1 LLQDSVTSA
10 DALRAAEAALV
21 ARAEARQRQYGVGWE
36 AVARLLVAI
45 RDGVDP
51 DTVTARVVWS
61 PADTR
66 SQAQESDA
74 ATKLYQAGILSRRGV
89 LKRLGL
95 TADEIEEEMRNAVN
109 EQMAVAD
116 ARMANMASEMGVI
129 RQKTA

>member
-1 LLQDSVTSA
+1 VTSA

-36 AVARLLVAI
+36 SVARLLVAI

-66 SQAQESDA
+66 SQAQEADYA
-74 ATKLYQAGILSRRGV
+74 VKLYQSGILSRQGV

-95 TADEIEEEMRNAVN
+95 TADEIAEELSNSTR
-109 EQMAVAD
+109 EQMLVAD
-116 ARMANMASEMGVI
+116 ARMANMASEMGMI
-129 RQKTA
+129 RQKAA